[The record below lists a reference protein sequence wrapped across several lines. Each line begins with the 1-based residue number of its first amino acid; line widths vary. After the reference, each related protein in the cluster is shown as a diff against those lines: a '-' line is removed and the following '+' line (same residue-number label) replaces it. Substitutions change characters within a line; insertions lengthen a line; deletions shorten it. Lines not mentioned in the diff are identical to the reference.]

1 MSGPS
6 VFGRPCNVRRGATL
20 AFVFGAV
27 LATGAVTG
35 AWGATSGSPAD
46 RGVHQGA
53 GLSADAAVGTAGR
66 AHHTAAVTD
75 RTLSAALDDD
85 SLAPDDV
92 RELVSRSGDRWA
104 AFYTEQE
111 YEGFQRTLDG
121 QYIGVGLWVR
131 RTGDGRIEVGRVQ
144 PGSPAAHGGVRAGDR
159 LTHVAGR
166 PVDGLAVTQVVS
178 LLRGGDV
185 SAAQPG
191 SAVVLGLER
200 HGTERTL
207 TLRRA
212 VLSAHD
218 VSVQHLDRGVTRIR
232 VDSFTRGVGQE
243 VRDAVR
249 RPGPRPGGVL
259 LDLRGNSGGLVDEA
273 SKTAS
278 AFLDGGLVATYD
290 VDGKQRAVYATGRG
304 DTQTPLVVLV
314 DGGTMSAAEMLAG
327 ALQDRGRAVVVG
339 SRTFGKGS
347 VQEPTTLPDGSVVE
361 RTVGEYRTP
370 SGRILDGTG
379 VRPDLDIG
387 PAASPAAAQRQAL
400 RVLDGMAPHS

>member
-35 AWGATSGSPAD
+35 AWGVTAGPRAP
-46 RGVHQGA
+46 A
-53 GLSADAAVGTAGR
+53 GLSADSTAG
-66 AHHTAAVTD
+66 APGPGHHAPGGVTD
-75 RTLSAALDDD
+75 RALSAALDNT

-131 RTGDGRIEVGRVQ
+131 RMGDGSIEVGRVQ

-159 LTHVAGR
+159 LTRVAGR
-166 PVDGLAVTQVVS
+166 AVDGLAVTQVVA

-185 SAAQPG
+185 APARPG
-191 SAVVLGLER
+191 SAVALGLER
-200 HGTERTL
+200 HGAERKV

-218 VSVQHLDRGVTRIR
+218 VSVQRLDRGVTRIK
-232 VDSFTRGVGQE
+232 VESFTRGVGQE
-243 VRDAVR
+243 VRDAVT
-249 RPGPRPGGVL
+249 RPAPRPGGVL

-290 VDGKQRAVYATGRG
+290 VDGEQRALYASGSG
-304 DTQTPLVVLV
+304 DTHTPLVVLV

-347 VQEPTTLPDGSVVE
+347 VQEPKALPDGSVVE

-370 SGRILDGTG
+370 SGRTLDGDG
-379 VRPDLDIG
+379 VQPDLAVAPSAG
-387 PAASPAAAQRQAL
+387 PAAAEREAL
-400 RVLDGMAPHS
+400 TVLGGLAPHS